1 MMTSCSLMLPLGSK
15 MMITD
20 SQVLLDCCSREM
32 KRVKGWGEQNSS
44 NIITEDLPK
53 VSNAVI
59 FSLTNLFFKH
69 FCVLTLLHKAA
80 YASQPLHLETAPSL
94 SPHRGPGCLSSD
106 ANVDRLCVP
115 VFCVSALLQHLP
127 SDLGS
132 VAAGE
137 VTQSAFISTLGYAY
151 VAESISRSVDATSSH
166 LGGSGSGESGE
177 EVIKKVQISTRPI
190 GEDDA
195 ELLTRC
201 LIHNYTESIIE
212 ESKRDVQRRM
222 HSEQSLQEKE
232 RSSQLPSSDHDH
244 DCATSTSTLP
254 TPAVTETFKA
264 FVNRSGTCS
273 LRCILSVCV
282 YVYSSSSSSNIRL
295 QSLKTSRVAY
305 CSETNREAYEILLA
319 TGCGHDPVSGEVSG
333 TLCDVRMLDSSLKVL
348 AVLGMDDPC
357 ALTAVTSST
366 YQCHELSVPLSLP
379 LPPSLP
385 AEGQGKGVESVKASE
400 SKATSL
406 DMPWRSAAIYLI
418 TSACLVPAVCVPQS
432 SYSNKLGEI
441 AVALVT
447 AYSKER
453 PLLSNKLLFWQP
465 LIRSDG
471 VSKISS
477 LKEREEESGF
487 SHTQEC
493 ISTAAMAAN
502 CSDLPFINMP
512 AISGTWNGTG
522 ARKEVTGLGSRG
534 PHMLA
539 STSGT
544 GQHQYL
550 VLGDINGHVWGTT
563 IGPHTDFPGPMYPP
577 GFTLMQR
584 VESYIE
590 REDEL
595 DNVNVLPSNSLAE
608 RPSCDPIGYEC
619 LHSYDASDSHPFID
633 VGVSPYFLNDP
644 TGVFLTPP
652 SNIICTGH
660 TVVSRFRQRLPLRLL
675 GSARDV
681 MLERKA
687 RALFLRKASMARVR
701 VPSAA
706 SRKRTVTARGGNTKL
721 NNNKKKKKK
730 LSFAS
735 MAETQEHNS
744 TDDKCTASGTCSFL
758 PLLAPSLTD
767 GASEHGEPGLSTAAP
782 SPSPLPSLLQGC
794 TGTIADEADTD
805 KLDVD
810 VDVVDE
816 AAGTHSLIK
825 VSGGSS
831 RNGDRDGDRPQH
843 DDSDDS
849 ESDNE
854 SMSVPLSKP
863 SSHPDDAEAEKRP
876 ALDPFLSVA
885 LSDVLPVPR
894 RVLTGDFAV
903 RLLKAKEVGDLP
915 VWIEDNT
922 TRQQCYPESSMDG
935 HPFKVVLF
943 I

>member
-1 MMTSCSLMLPLGSK
+1 M
-15 MMITD
+15 
-20 SQVLLDCCSREM
+20 
-32 KRVKGWGEQNSS
+32 
-44 NIITEDLPK
+44 
-53 VSNAVI
+53 
-59 FSLTNLFFKH
+59 
-69 FCVLTLLHKAA
+69 
-80 YASQPLHLETAPSL
+80 
-94 SPHRGPGCLSSD
+94 
-106 ANVDRLCVP
+106 DRLCVP
-115 VFCVSALLQHLP
+115 VFCVSALSLHLP

-151 VAESISRSVDATSSH
+151 VAESISRSVDATTPYM
-166 LGGSGSGESGE
+166 GESGSGEGDE

-222 HSEQSLQEKE
+222 HSEQSLQDEE

-244 DCATSTSTLP
+244 DCATSTLTLP

-264 FVNRSGTCS
+264 FVSRSGTCS

-282 YVYSSSSSSNIRL
+282 YSNSSSSNIRL

-305 CSETNREAYEILLA
+305 CPETNREAYEILLA
-319 TGCGHDPVSGEVSG
+319 TGCGLDPVSGEVSD
-333 TLCDVRMLDSSLKVL
+333 TLSDVRMLDSSLKVL

-357 ALTAVTSST
+357 ALTAVTNST
-366 YQCHELSVPLSLP
+366 YQCHELSVPLSLL

-385 AEGQGKGVESVKASE
+385 AEGQGKGQGEGVESVKASE

-432 SYSNKLGEI
+432 SCSNKLGGFV
-441 AVALVT
+441 VAMVT

-477 LKEREEESGF
+477 LKEKEKEKESGC
-487 SHTQEC
+487 SYTQEC
-493 ISTAAMAAN
+493 ISTAAMTAN

-512 AISGTWNGTG
+512 AISGTGSG

-550 VLGDINGHVWGTT
+550 VLGDVNGHVWATT

-584 VESYIE
+584 VESYLE

-595 DNVNVLPSNSLAE
+595 DNVNVNVLPSNSLAE

-619 LHSYDASDSHPFID
+619 LHSYDPSDSHPFID
-633 VGVSPYFLNDP
+633 VGVSPYFGNDP
-644 TGVFLTPP
+644 AGVFMTPP

-675 GSARDV
+675 GSARDA

-687 RALFLRKASMARVR
+687 RALFLRKASMARTR
-701 VPSAA
+701 GPSAA
-706 SRKRTVTARGGNTKL
+706 SRKRTVAARGGNTKL
-721 NNNKKKKKK
+721 NKKKKKKK

-744 TDDKCTASGTCSFL
+744 TDDTCSFL
-758 PLLAPSLTD
+758 PLLAPSLLD
-767 GASEHGEPGLSTAAP
+767 GAAEYGEPGLSTAAP

-794 TGTIADEADTD
+794 TGTIADEGDTD
-805 KLDVD
+805 RLDVD

-816 AAGTHSLIK
+816 AASTHSLIK

-831 RNGDRDGDRPQH
+831 RDGDRDGDRPQH

-854 SMSVPLSKP
+854 SVSVPLSKP
-863 SSHPDDAEAEKRP
+863 SSHPGDAEAETRP
-876 ALDPFLSVA
+876 ALDPLLSVA

-903 RLLKAKEVGDLP
+903 RLMKAKEVGDLP
-915 VWIEDNT
+915 V
-922 TRQQCYPESSMDG
+922 
-935 HPFKVVLF
+935 
-943 I
+943 